1 MSNDN
6 IYAFKSNI
14 TNLNSIENNLLISN
28 ENIPSFNHFV
38 DNRVQSLNFGLRPG
52 IIRNMTSKES
62 QIDNSLNLLNQT
74 DYLNITSYN
83 KNSKLENENN
93 IVSNNKIEDKKD
105 INLNSI
111 QGIATP
117 FIPQDKYEN
126 PNAYFDNFNNVGRT
140 EIVKNYICHISSID
154 RDIVKYPNSFNFLVK
169 FRPNP
174 EDTDANIPR
183 IFNNIRLFRIENISL
198 PRKFY
203 LNKSEIPSL
212 DVIKNLF
219 NPILPNTNIVILD
232 NPNNWII
239 IYSYTDNDKQIINY
253 TKYEEDIS
261 TNIEVAYECI
271 KTNNTFITY
280 KYTIVNKLLEE
291 EKYVLIYI
299 NDINNISENSTNRYL
314 STAFNV
320 LYPDTIGKYY
330 MYIDCHNADKL
341 YDFSDLGSMNRMLIN
356 FKNALGT
363 NLTTNIKAQDYNV
376 PNLNLTTC
384 ICSYDDNNN
393 IVRNY
398 SCLCNYIRHPRYCKF
413 QVDLMFKYSIIENN
427 FDKRIFN

>member
-1 MSNDN
+1 MNDN

-14 TNLNSIENNLLISN
+14 TNLNSIENNPITNLID
-28 ENIPSFNHFV
+28 IPSFNHFV
-38 DNRVQSLNFGLRPG
+38 DNRDQSLNFGLRPN

-74 DYLNITSYN
+74 DYLNITSFN

-93 IVSNNKIEDKKD
+93 IVSNNKIKD
-105 INLNSI
+105 IESI

-117 FIPQDKYEN
+117 FIPLNKYEN
-126 PNAYFDNFNNVGRT
+126 PNAYFDNFNNTGRT
-140 EIVKNYICHISSID
+140 EVIKDYISHISSID

-198 PRKFY
+198 PRKYY
-203 LNKSEIPSL
+203 LNKLEIPSL
-212 DVIKNLF
+212 DSIKDLF
-219 NPILPNTNIVILD
+219 SNPTLPNTNIVILD
-232 NPNNWII
+232 TPNNWII
-239 IYSYTDNDKQIINY
+239 IYSYSDNDKQIINY
-253 TKYEEDIS
+253 TKYEEDVS
-261 TNIEVAYECI
+261 VNIEVAYECI
-271 KTNNTFITY
+271 KNLSNNTYITY
-280 KYTIVNKLLEE
+280 KYTIVNKLLED

-320 LYPDTIGKYY
+320 LYPDIIGKYY
-330 MYIDCHNADKL
+330 MYIDCHNANKI
-341 YDFSDLGSMNRMLIN
+341 YDFSDLGSINRMLIN
-356 FKNALGT
+356 FKNALGN

-376 PNLNLTTC
+376 PNLNFTTC
-384 ICSYDDNNN
+384 ICSYDDYNNM
-393 IVRNY
+393 IRNH

-413 QVDLMFKYSIIENN
+413 QVDIMFKFSIIENN